1 MNYTNTVEI
10 CNVIEISF
18 NDVDIVTYH
27 TAPQGFTQKLA
38 IDLWFIANLILL

>member
-10 CNVIEISF
+10 FNVIEISF

-27 TAPQGFTQKLA
+27 TAPQGWKLM
-38 IDLWFIANLILL
+38 LRNLKL